1 MYISGLRT
9 PYEQKSLCFPGS
21 QGHKRL
27 KTHKKKNFRFFSLV
41 NLLEF
46 LNFII
51 TYLEEDLHSLLCLPS
66 PEKLNAALHSQTFHI
81 RFENFAF

>member
-1 MYISGLRT
+1 MYKNLHVFLGPKVT
-9 PYEQKSLCFPGS
+9 KGS
-21 QGHKRL
+21 KL
-27 KTHKKKNFRFFSLV
+27 IKKIINSIYLV

-66 PEKLNAALHSQTFHI
+66 PEKLNAALHSQTSHI
-81 RFENFAF
+81 RFEYFAF